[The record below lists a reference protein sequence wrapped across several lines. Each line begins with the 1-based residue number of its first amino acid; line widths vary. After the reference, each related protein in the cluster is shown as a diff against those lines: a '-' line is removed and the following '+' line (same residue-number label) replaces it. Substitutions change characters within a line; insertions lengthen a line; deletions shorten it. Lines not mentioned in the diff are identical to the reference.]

1 MKFILYFCKQKRKG
15 DMANFWLSKKNIIE
29 ALKMSE
35 GMPQNTKIC
44 FHGDSEKVDD
54 VVYTKTTIEVGGKS
68 KTFKEK
74 FEPDLL

>member
-1 MKFILYFCKQKRKG
+1 
-15 DMANFWLSKKNIIE
+15 MASFWLSKKNIIE

-74 FEPDLL
+74 FEPEVL